1 MKKVIFFLC
10 VFSFVSV
17 SAQKVMKTPKKAIK
31 KLERFKELFKFDED
45 ILTEYP
51 GISDEIYRPEL
62 TKLINLSADEFI
74 EIAQKEAPTD
84 KDYQDKI
91 RQGLLRF
98 IDVYPYI
105 NKKDIGQICNY
116 YEELMFIVNL
126 RNSDGLLSKF
136 RHGIETL
143 RN

>member
-1 MKKVIFFLC
+1 MKKIILILF
-10 VFSFVSV
+10 VFSFVSA
-17 SAQKVMKTPKKAIK
+17 SAQRAMKTPKKAIK

-51 GISDEIYRPEL
+51 GLSDEIYRPEL

-74 EIAQKEAPTD
+74 EIAKKEAPTS
-84 KDYQDKI
+84 KEYQDKI
-91 RQGLLRF
+91 REGLLRF
-98 IDVYPYI
+98 VDIYPYL

-116 YEELMFIVNL
+116 YQELMFIVNL

>member
-1 MKKVIFFLC
+1 M
-10 VFSFVSV
+10 SV

-74 EIAQKEAPTD
+74 EIAKKEAPTN

-91 RQGLLRF
+91 KEGLLRF
-98 IDVYPYI
+98 VDVYPYI